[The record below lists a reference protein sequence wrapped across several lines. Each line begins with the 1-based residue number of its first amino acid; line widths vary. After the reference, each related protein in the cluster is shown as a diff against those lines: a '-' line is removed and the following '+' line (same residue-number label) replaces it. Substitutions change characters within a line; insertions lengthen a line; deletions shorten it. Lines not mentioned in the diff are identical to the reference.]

1 MSHLMKCTVPLL
13 ALALCTAATAQQQ
26 TPQAVND
33 TATYTPGSTKLT
45 NSPFSP
51 NALTLAQVIDAA
63 KTKNPT
69 LLAAARNVDAVRAQ
83 EKQAAVRQ
91 NPIFGLNAN
100 DFTEHAEGDANPY
113 TYAVQ
118 FSRLF
123 ERGDKRHWRIENAK
137 ATTEQTN
144 AQYLD
149 QQRQVIFN
157 LKQAFTAMLMAKAI
171 LKFTQDDLKEFR
183 HELEINRDRLDAG
196 DISKLDYERLDLQLS
211 QFESDE
217 ANARVS
223 VAQASLQLQTLMG
236 VSQPST
242 DNGVFDIQGEIVPPV
257 IATDLATLTQT
268 ALATRPDYL
277 AAQAAVRAADANVRL
292 QIANGTADPT
302 LEAEYDR
309 VGTDNSASA
318 SINIPLRLFDR
329 NQGNKETARFT
340 SQANVFLRDAAA
352 NQVRSDVAQAWV
364 GYTVAKSLSDR
375 YATHYLDESQ
385 DILQISQF
393 AYEHGGL
400 ALIDYL
406 DAIRDARTEDYSAVQ
421 AYNATWLAIHQ
432 LSLTSASEVVP

>member
-118 FSRLF
+118 FSRL
-123 ERGDKRHWRIENAK
+123 
-137 ATTEQTN
+137 
-144 AQYLD
+144 